1 MPVSRFY
8 IYCKSP
14 KLSSGTHLQ
23 RLFSTFADG
32 WPGGGL
38 LLQRLLA
45 GGALLYYGA
54 MNLGAAHPHFDI
66 AVPQIVGA
74 ACGIL
79 IVAGLWTPL
88 AGTVA
93 AAVEV
98 WIALSQPKYM
108 WTSIVLGVLVASLA
122 MIGPGAWSLDARLF
136 GRKQI
141 DADL

>member
-8 IYCKSP
+8 IYCKSLR
-14 KLSSGTHLQ
+14 LSSGTYLQ

-54 MNLGAAHPHFDI
+54 MNLGAAPPHFEL

-79 IVAGLWTPL
+79 ILAGLWTPL
-88 AGTVA
+88 AGTIA

-98 WIALSQPKYM
+98 WIALSHPEGHVDVRCFSGTWGQFGDDRPR
-108 WTSIVLGVLVASLA
+108 GVVRRCACCSEE
-122 MIGPGAWSLDARLF
+122 S
-136 GRKQI
+136 KST
-141 DADL
+141 